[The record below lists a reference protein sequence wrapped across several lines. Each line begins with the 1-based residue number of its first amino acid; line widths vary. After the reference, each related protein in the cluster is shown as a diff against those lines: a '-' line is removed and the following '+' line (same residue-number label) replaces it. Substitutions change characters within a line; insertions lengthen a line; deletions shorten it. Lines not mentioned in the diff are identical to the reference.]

1 MLKLFEK
8 GLIEDKV
15 FEVSQISGDYVYA
28 CAKFKH
34 NDNEEIV
41 ARIVVHLDV
50 WETCVE
56 RFLFSEHYK
65 KQ

>member
-28 CAKFKH
+28 CTKFKH
-34 NDNEEIV
+34 NNEEIV
-41 ARIVVHLDV
+41 ARIVVHVNV
-50 WETCVE
+50 WEECVE